1 MTVKQYGK
9 LNEKAIVLGQ
19 ALEHIEVAGSNLR
32 EGMDISNNDFYF
44 IAMWGDINSLENK
57 VRDVYLEVL
66 MKLSEHKLENCSD
79 YVAPERQSY
88 ADNYVEEMQEDII
101 KENKRKRL

>member
-19 ALEHIEVAGSNLR
+19 ALEHIEAAGSNLR
-32 EGMDISNNDFYF
+32 EGMDISNNEFYF

-79 YVAPERQSY
+79 YVEPNEL
-88 ADNYVEEMQEDII
+88 
-101 KENKRKRL
+101 KLK